1 MFKLVAL
8 QSPEQEEFT
17 ESKEMLNHFVLA
29 LFISLSLAVLVDA
42 QDQSEFISLDC
53 GLPRDSNYNDS
64 TTGINYVSDAA
75 FIETGTGMTLSKE
88 FDTVNLQQ
96 LWHVRSFP
104 DQDIRRN
111 CYNLKLKSETKY
123 LIRATFMYGNYDP
136 QGKLPIQFDF
146 HLGAN
151 LWDTVRLDDPSSVV
165 TKEIIHVSS
174 MDYIYV
180 CLVNTGFGT
189 PFISALEF
197 RPLNN
202 SIYVAESGSLV
213 LFARWDVASTT
224 NETVVRYPN
233 DVYDRIWMPNN
244 SDGWA
249 KPNDVNSTSASFDGY
264 GLFQPPS
271 TVMRTA
277 ATPANASEPLLLS
290 FYTANPISQFYVFMH
305 FAEPYRNLQ
314 VNRTREF
321 KVFLN
326 GVPWYTSS
334 LVLVYGEP
342 ITIYSTTPLDRGRNQ
357 FSINRTENSTLPP
370 ILNAI
375 EAYTERNFLQSQ
387 TEQNDGIFYDLT
399 NRAKSIKSTYRLMK
413 GNWQGDPCVPQAYLW
428 NGLNCS
434 YNGYAPPRIV
444 SLNLSSSGL
453 TGNIT
458 PSLINL
464 RSMQYLD
471 LSDNHLNGSV
481 PEFLAKMPSL
491 RVLNLD
497 GNNLTG
503 SIPVELIER
512 SNNESLML
520 RVLGKGGFGIVY
532 HGYLDD
538 TEVAVKMISASSSQG
553 YKEFHAEVNLL
564 MRVHH
569 RNLTNLVGYCKEGS
583 IMGLVYEY
591 MVNGNLQQHL
601 SDKNAII
608 LSWENRLR
616 IAVDAAQGLEY
627 LHHGC
632 KPSIIHRDIK
642 STNILLNENFEAKLA
657 DFGLSRM
664 FLTESDTHVSTVV
677 AGTPGYLDPDLG
689 IVLVE
694 IITSQ
699 PVIRKK
705 ENEITHIIEWVNETL
720 AKRNNIECVAD
731 PGLIEGDFGI
741 LCVRKAVELALTCAS
756 HAPSKRPTMNEA
768 VMRLKECLAMELDR
782 KDQIGRDSEP
792 DQSPYSFQN
801 DH

>member
-1 MFKLVAL
+1 
-8 QSPEQEEFT
+8 
-17 ESKEMLNHFVLA
+17 MLNHFVLA

-387 TEQNDGIFYDLT
+387 TEQNDGYIRENIINDSLKL
-399 NRAKSIKSTYRLMK
+399 KSRRFTYSDIL
-413 GNWQGDPCVPQAYLW
+413 
-428 NGLNCS
+428 
-434 YNGYAPPRIV
+434 
-444 SLNLSSSGL
+444 
-453 TGNIT
+453 NIT
-458 PSLINL
+458 
-464 RSMQYLD
+464 
-471 LSDNHLNGSV
+471 DN
-481 PEFLAKMPSL
+481 FK
-491 RVLNLD
+491 
-497 GNNLTG
+497 
-503 SIPVELIER
+503 
-512 SNNESLML
+512 

-677 AGTPGYLDPDLG
+677 AGTPGYLDPDDVYSLG

>member
-1 MFKLVAL
+1 
-8 QSPEQEEFT
+8 
-17 ESKEMLNHFVLA
+17 MLNHFFLA

-75 FIETGTGMTLSKE
+75 FIEIGTSMTLSNE
-88 FDTVNLQQ
+88 FETVNLQQQ

-104 DQDIRRN
+104 DQDIERN

-136 QGKLPIQFDF
+136 QGKLPIQFDL

-180 CLVNTGFGT
+180 CLGNTGFGT

-233 DVYDRIWMPNN
+233 DVYDRIWMPDN
-244 SDGWA
+244 SDGWE
-249 KPNDVNSTSASFDGY
+249 KLSRVNSTLVSFDGY

-277 ATPANASEPLLLS
+277 ATPANAIYTSTVS

-314 VNRTREF
+314 VNQTREF

-326 GVPWYTSS
+326 RVPWYTSS

-387 TEQNDGIFYDLT
+387 TEQNDGYIRENIINDSLKL
-399 NRAKSIKSTYRLMK
+399 KSRRFTYSDIL
-413 GNWQGDPCVPQAYLW
+413 
-428 NGLNCS
+428 
-434 YNGYAPPRIV
+434 
-444 SLNLSSSGL
+444 
-453 TGNIT
+453 NIT
-458 PSLINL
+458 
-464 RSMQYLD
+464 
-471 LSDNHLNGSV
+471 DN
-481 PEFLAKMPSL
+481 FK
-491 RVLNLD
+491 
-497 GNNLTG
+497 
-503 SIPVELIER
+503 
-512 SNNESLML
+512 

-677 AGTPGYLDPDLG
+677 AGTPGYLDPELLQKG
-689 IVLVE
+689 IIL
-694 IITSQ
+694 
-699 PVIRKK
+699 K
-705 ENEITHIIEWVNETL
+705 
-720 AKRNNIECVAD
+720 
-731 PGLIEGDFGI
+731 LIEGDFGI